1 MSAAADRHGPAL
13 PTVSVAPSS
22 AADREPVYGGYDRAG
37 LEAQYN
43 LRHGH
48 PDRDIVYADFAARSA
63 AMRRAEMG
71 HYDLPYGPAE
81 RQKLDCF
88 SAGEGCPILVFFH
101 GGYWRALDK
110 SYFGFLAQ
118 AFVAGGWTVVLPNY
132 TLAPRAGI
140 DEIVSE
146 ARAAVRWAAQ
156 SLLSEGMPLVVAGH
170 SAGGHLAL
178 MCAIDGTAEPD
189 VAPVDAVVPV
199 SGLFDLEP
207 IRHTSINELVRVDA
221 DAARRNSPVKR
232 VAASPTPLLLIVGGS
247 ETNEFR
253 GQTRRFAD
261 AWSAAGNQAET
272 LVAEGLNHFSV
283 LRALACRESD
293 IYLRTLRFLE
303 RVRLRKSTSGGTLPS

>member
-1 MSAAADRHGPAL
+1 MSTVADRHAPAL
-13 PTVSVAPSS
+13 RSASVNPASP
-22 AADREPVYGGYDRAG
+22 ADREAVYGGYDRAG

-43 LRHGH
+43 LRRGH

-63 AMRRAEMG
+63 AMRRAEKG
-71 HYDLPYGPAE
+71 RYDLPYGPAE

-88 SAGEGCPILVFFH
+88 SAGEGSPVLVFFH

-118 AFVAGGWTVVLPNY
+118 AFVAGGWTAVLPNY

-146 ARAAVRWAAQ
+146 ARAAVRWAAR
-156 SLLSEGMPLVVAGH
+156 SLLPEGMPLVVAGH

-178 MCAIDGTAEPD
+178 MCALDGTPEPRGTR
-189 VAPVDAVVPV
+189 VDAVVPV

-207 IRHTSINELVRVDA
+207 IRHTSINDLLRFDA
-221 DAARRNSPVKR
+221 DAACRNSPVKR
-232 VAASPTPLLLIVGGS
+232 VVPSPVPLLLIVGGS
-247 ETNEFR
+247 ETDEFR
-253 GQTRRFAD
+253 GQTERFAD

-293 IYLRTLRFLE
+293 IHLRTLRFLE
-303 RVRLRKSTSGGTLPS
+303 RVRLRRSSNGGGLPS